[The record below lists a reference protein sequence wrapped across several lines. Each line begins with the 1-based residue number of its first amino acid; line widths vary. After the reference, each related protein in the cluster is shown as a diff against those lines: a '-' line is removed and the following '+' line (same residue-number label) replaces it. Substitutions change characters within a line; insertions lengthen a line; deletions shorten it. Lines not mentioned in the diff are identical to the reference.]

1 MIGITTTIPAEVLLA
16 AGETPVDLNNIFIT
30 SPDKDAFISQ
40 AEADGYPSGTC
51 AWIKGIYSVAIA
63 DPEINKIIAVIQGD
77 CSNTHALMETLQFHG
92 KEVIPFDYPYNH
104 DRDLLEL
111 SIKKLAQKFGTD
123 MDAAEKQQKILQGI
137 RKKLGQLDRTTWENS
152 LPGADHGHISGEEN
166 HRWLVSSSDF
176 NTDYVKYE
184 SELDQ
189 FLVAAGEKPTQ
200 TPDLRLGYIGVPPIF
215 TNLYEFLEQRQAKV
229 VYNEVQRQ
237 FSMPFKDCSLV
248 EQYLQ
253 YTYPYDIFGR
263 IEDIK
268 REIKLRRIDGLV
280 HYTQM
285 FCFRQ
290 IQDIIVRKLI
300 DIPILT
306 LEGDRPGVI
315 DARVGMRIEGFLEM
329 LRNMK

>member
-1 MIGITTTIPAEVLLA
+1 MIGITTTIPVEALLA
-16 AGETPVDLNNIFIT
+16 AGETPVDLNNIFIA
-30 SPDKDAFISQ
+30 SPDKDTLINQ
-40 AEADGYPSGTC
+40 AESEGYPAGTC
-51 AWIKGIYSVAIA
+51 AWIKGIYSVAI
-63 DPEINKIIAVIQGD
+63 DNPEIDRIIAVTQGD

-92 KEVIPFDYPYNH
+92 KEIIPFDYPYNR

-111 SIKKLAQKFGTD
+111 SIKKLAERFGTD
-123 MDAAEKQQKILQGI
+123 MDAAAEVKHSLRGI
-137 RKKLGQLDRTTWENS
+137 REKLGQLDRITWENS
-152 LPGADHGHISGEEN
+152 LPGIESGHVSGEEN

-176 NTDYVKYE
+176 NSDYVKYE
-184 SELDQ
+184 RELDQ
-189 FLVAAGEKPTQ
+189 FLFTAREKPAQ
-200 TPDLRLGYIGVPPIF
+200 TPELRLGYIGVPPIF
-215 TNLYEFLEQRQAKV
+215 INLYEFLEQRQAKV

-237 FSMPFKDCSLV
+237 FSMPFEDCSLV

-268 REIKLRRIDGLV
+268 REIRLRRIDGLV

-306 LEGDRPGVI
+306 LEGDRPGAI
-315 DARVGMRIEGFLEM
+315 DARAGIRIEGFLEM

>member
-1 MIGITTTIPAEVLLA
+1 MIGITTTIPVEVLLA
-16 AGETPVDLNNIFIT
+16 AGETPVDLNNIFIS
-30 SPDKDAFISQ
+30 SPDKDAFINQ
-40 AEADGYPSGTC
+40 AEAEGYPAGTC

-63 DPEINKIIAVIQGD
+63 NPEIDKIIAVTQGD

-92 KEVIPFDYPYNH
+92 KEVIPFDYPYNR

-123 MDAAEKQQKILQGI
+123 IDAASQVKNSLKSI
-137 RKKLGQLDRTTWENS
+137 REKLGELDRITWENS
-152 LPGADHGHISGEEN
+152 LPGTDLGDISGEEN

-176 NTDYVKYE
+176 NTDYVQYE
-184 SELDQ
+184 RQLDR
-189 FLVAAGEKPTQ
+189 FLATARQRPAR

-215 TNLYEFLEQRQAKV
+215 SNLYEFLEQRRAKV

-237 FSMPFKDCSLV
+237 FSMPFEECSLV

-268 REIKLRRIDGLV
+268 REIRLRRIDGLV
-280 HYTQM
+280 HYTQL

-300 DIPILT
+300 EIPILT
-306 LEGDRPGVI
+306 LEGDRPGAI
-315 DARVGMRIEGFLEM
+315 DARAGIRIEGFLEM
-329 LRNMK
+329 LHSMK